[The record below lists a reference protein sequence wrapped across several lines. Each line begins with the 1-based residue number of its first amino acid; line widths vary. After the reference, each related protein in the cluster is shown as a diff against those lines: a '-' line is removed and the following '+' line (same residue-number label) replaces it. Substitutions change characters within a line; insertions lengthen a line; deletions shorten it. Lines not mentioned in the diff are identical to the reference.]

1 MSSDSKTK
9 YLILVPDG
17 MADSCD
23 EGCNPATCLAESKT
37 PWMDRM
43 AGAGVIGLTSTIP
56 EGMAPASD
64 VANLSILGY
73 NPREVYSGRAPLEAA
88 SMGVLLRQR
97 DLAFRLNLVTLD
109 RNFTVMADHSADH
122 ISTPEARELIG
133 TLGPDIEALGFS
145 VTPGVSYRHLLIWEN
160 GPDNLITHPPHDFP
174 GQPIAPNL
182 PKGPG
187 ADKLIRLI
195 IKSWKILERH
205 PVNLRRVKRCQ
216 GPANSVWPWGQGK
229 PPALK
234 TLQERFGVTGSVVA
248 AVDLIKGLGKYAGLE
263 IINVQGA
270 TGYLDTNY
278 HGKAQATIDAL
289 KHKDMVFL
297 HVEAPDEAGHSGQKE
312 LKIKAIEDF
321 DEKILSP
328 VIEGL
333 KQFDSWK
340 ILIMPD
346 HQTPVETRVHEKG
359 MVPFLILDSEAWN
372 KFSGEPG
379 VKFSEQAA
387 KSTGKI
393 VPEASKMIEI
403 LLGRENI

>member
-23 EGCNPATCLAESKT
+23 ENAGQSTCLQEAKT

-43 AGAGVIGLTSTIP
+43 AEAGIIGLTSTIP
-56 EGMAPASD
+56 ADMAPASD
-64 VANLSILGY
+64 VANLSIIGY

-88 SMGVLLRQR
+88 SMGVTLRKR

-109 RNFTVMADHSADH
+109 RNFTVMVDHSADH

-133 TLGPDIEALGFS
+133 TLAPEVEALGFS

-160 GPDNLITHPPHDFP
+160 GPDDLLTHPPHDFP
-174 GQPIAPNL
+174 GQPIAPHL
-182 PKGPG
+182 PTGPG

-195 IKSWKILERH
+195 VKSWKILEKH
-205 PVNLRRVKRCQ
+205 PVNLRRAKRCQ
-216 GPANSVWPWGQGK
+216 GQANSVWPWGQGK

-234 TLQERFGVTGSVVA
+234 TLNERFGITGSVVA

-263 IINVQGA
+263 IVNVQGA

-289 KHKDMVFL
+289 KHKDLVFL

-321 DEKILSP
+321 DEKILGP
-328 VIEGL
+328 VMEGL
-333 KQFDSWK
+333 KQFDSWR

-346 HQTPVETRVHEKG
+346 HQTPVATRVHEKG
-359 MVPFLILDSEAWN
+359 KVPFLLLDSETW
-372 KFSGEPG
+372 KKSSGEP
-379 VKFSEQAA
+379 KTTFTEMSA
-387 KSTGKI
+387 KSSGKL

-403 LLGRENI
+403 LLGKEKI

>member
-17 MADSCD
+17 MADSF
-23 EGCNPATCLAESKT
+23 EEQGGQLTCLEESKT

-43 AGAGVIGLTSTIP
+43 AAAGIIGVTATIP
-56 EGMAPASD
+56 EGMTPASD
-64 VANLSILGY
+64 IANLSIMGY
-73 NPREVYSGRAPLEAA
+73 DPREVYSGRAPLEAA
-88 SMGVLLRQR
+88 SMGVFLRQR

-133 TLGPDIEALGFS
+133 TLGPEIESLGFS

-160 GPDNLITHPPHDFP
+160 GPDGVLTHPPHDFP
-174 GQPIAPNL
+174 GQPIASKFPT
-182 PKGPG
+182 GPG

-195 IKSWKILERH
+195 IKSWKILDKH

-229 PPALK
+229 PPLLK
-234 TLQERFGVTGSVVA
+234 TLKERYGISGSVVA

-263 IINVQGA
+263 IVNVQGA

-278 HGKAQATIDAL
+278 HGKAQATIEEL
-289 KHKDMVFL
+289 KRKDFVFL
-297 HVEAPDEAGHSGQKE
+297 HVEAPDEAGHSGQKD
-312 LKIKAIEDF
+312 LKVKAIEDF
-321 DEKILSP
+321 DEKIINP
-328 VIEGL
+328 IMEGL
-333 KQFDSWK
+333 KQFDSWR

-346 HQTPVETRVHEKG
+346 HQTPVTTRVHERGK
-359 MVPFLILDSEAWN
+359 VPFLLLDSESWN
-372 KFSGEPG
+372 KFSGEPS
-379 VKFSEQAA
+379 FSFTEKTAL
-387 KSTGKI
+387 SSGHD
-393 VPEASKMIEI
+393 VPKASKMIEI
-403 LLGRENI
+403 LLDREKL